1 MAMLNLTLTIKMEG
15 FIGFCAK
22 PKKPMPWLC
31 HGYAY
36 GYAMAMPAMAMAMA
50 MPMT

>member
-22 PKKPMPWLC
+22 PKKLMAMPMP
-31 HGYAY
+31 
-36 GYAMAMPAMAMAMA
+36 GYAMAMPAMAMAM
-50 MPMT
+50 PMT